1 MTPIYGIVAQD
12 TAVAPGGPPLPDPLA
27 VADFANGIYAYGV
40 TTLTASQVVDTP
52 GAVSGLGL
60 HLVSGASGIQL
71 LNQFRSK
78 MFEFNWTIL
87 FELDIDAGTGDHVVL
102 NVGSETPSPFGYT
115 NEVYAE
121 VFADWYLQDQN
132 DDYPGTPPG
141 TGAPQSR
148 FAEDFTN
155 SLTNAAHKFG
165 ITRTNS
171 LISLSV
177 DGFAVETNNTPTFS
191 INAPAVGSTDVGAV
205 LGAFRQTGET
215 IPNSFYIRRLQV
227 FDPVS
232 NATLVAMTA

>member
-1 MTPIYGIVAQD
+1 MPIYGIVAQD
-12 TAVAPGGPPLPDPLA
+12 TAIASGGGPLPDPLA
-27 VADFANGIYAYGV
+27 VADFANGIYTYGV
-40 TTLTASQVVDTP
+40 TTLSASQVVNNT
-52 GAVSGLGL
+52 GTISGSGL

-87 FELDIDAGTGDHVVL
+87 FELDIDASAGDHVVL
-102 NVGSETPSPFGYT
+102 HVGSETPTFGYT
-115 NEVYAE
+115 NELYAE
-121 VFADWYLQDQN
+121 VFGDWYLQDQN
-132 DDYPGTPPG
+132 NDYPGTPPG

-155 SLTNAAHKFG
+155 SLTNAFHKFG
-165 ITRTNS
+165 VTRTDS
-171 LISLSV
+171 HISLSV
-177 DGFAVETNNTPTFS
+177 DGFAVETTNTPTFS

-215 IPNSFYIRRLQV
+215 IPNSFYIRKLQV